1 MKLWVI
7 GKNKTPRSF
16 KNWKVERF
24 VEWSWNKKAWMT
36 GDNFNSYLEWF
47 DKHVASKH
55 KQKVVLLLDN
65 APAHKV
71 KSSLKW
77 TNVVFLPPNVTSIV

>member
-1 MKLWVI
+1 
-7 GKNKTPRSF
+7 
-16 KNWKVERF
+16 
-24 VEWSWNKKAWMT
+24 MT

-71 KSSLKW
+71 NSSLKW